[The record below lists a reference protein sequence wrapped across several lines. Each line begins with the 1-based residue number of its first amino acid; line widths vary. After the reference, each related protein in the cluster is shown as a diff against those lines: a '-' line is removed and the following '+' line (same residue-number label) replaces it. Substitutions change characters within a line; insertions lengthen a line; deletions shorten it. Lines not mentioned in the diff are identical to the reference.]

1 MAALYQ
7 RNFDHRFFNPPL
19 RQGFRRRYLHSGFG
33 EQVESPKFTFPQT
46 GTRKDDLDIHDNRVC
61 VTKQIDKF
69 KPDHCSP
76 GPAIFLHNG
85 SMGDQEKS
93 EKTNPVYCRFGKEP
107 RFREIKQTPGPG
119 HYDY

>member
-76 GPAIFLHNG
+76 GPAVFLHNG
-85 SMGDQEKS
+85 SMVSVSTYATFLSSGLGTRSKS
-93 EKTNPVYCRFGKEP
+93 ILSGKLL
-107 RFREIKQTPGPG
+107 
-119 HYDY
+119 HH